1 MIATLQVTDA
11 DMASAS
17 RDQLTLMLETAV
29 NDYKDLICSKRYEKA
44 QEVWLK
50 AVAISGCLDGFRES

>member
-1 MIATLQVTDA
+1 
-11 DMASAS
+11 MASAS

-29 NDYKDLICSKRYEKA
+29 NDYKDLICSKRYEMA
-44 QEVWLK
+44 HEVWLK